1 MEVFI
6 LYKIRIILDIIHMYN
21 YLYYESEFGSRR
33 SEYSNIST
41 LVSIILEMDVWIR
54 ISIFAFSGY
63 KFRSIR
69 ITT

>member
-1 MEVFI
+1 
-6 LYKIRIILDIIHMYN
+6 MYN
-21 YLYYESEFGSRR
+21 YLYYEFEFGSRR

-63 KFRSIR
+63 KFR
-69 ITT
+69 